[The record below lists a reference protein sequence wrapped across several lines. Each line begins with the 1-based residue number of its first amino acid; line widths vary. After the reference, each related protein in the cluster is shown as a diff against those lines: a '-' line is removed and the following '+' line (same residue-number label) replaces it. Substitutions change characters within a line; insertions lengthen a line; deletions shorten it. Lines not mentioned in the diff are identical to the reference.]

1 MKATES
7 DGDHLSRTE
16 KVLVYREIGSK
27 ERSTGPLGRLSE
39 VIWVPFKQLVT
50 LQQVGLK
57 TMSLRNTF

>member
-39 VIWVPFKQLVT
+39 VIWVPL
-50 LQQVGLK
+50 
-57 TMSLRNTF
+57 NNW

>member
-27 ERSTGPLGRLSE
+27 EE
-39 VIWVPFKQLVT
+39 VLVHWEGF
-50 LQQVGLK
+50 Q
-57 TMSLRNTF
+57 R